1 MRYRVQQNHLR
12 FLSKEEYWIPKKLT
26 RWSKNAYNHT
36 LWLMKEEW
44 NKKKAK
50 LQKKFDKQ
58 GIKTD
63 TKMMKLKKKRK
74 YYLRNFMSQA
84 VNEIIKQCKI
94 TNIGTIVIG
103 EMKNIKKNCRLG
115 KKTTQNFHYITY
127 SLFKQKL
134 MTKSD
139 FHGIN
144 YKEVD
149 EAYTS

>member
-50 LQKKFDKQ
+50 LQKKYDKQ
-58 GIKTD
+58 GIKT
-63 TKMMKLKKKRK
+63 
-74 YYLRNFMSQA
+74 
-84 VNEIIKQCKI
+84 
-94 TNIGTIVIG
+94 GTIVIG

-127 SLFKQKL
+127 SLFEQKL

-139 FHGIN
+139 FHGID

>member
-1 MRYRVQQNHLR
+1 MRYRVQQKHLR

-58 GIKTD
+58 GIKAD

-94 TNIGTIVIG
+94 TNIGTIVVG
-103 EMKNIKKNCRLG
+103 EMKNIK
-115 KKTTQNFHYITY
+115 
-127 SLFKQKL
+127 
-134 MTKSD
+134 
-139 FHGIN
+139 
-144 YKEVD
+144 
-149 EAYTS
+149 